1 MFLKN
6 QMILMN
12 YVEII
17 LAENI
22 HDDIDINFVFFY
34 NYSADYCF

>member
-1 MFLKN
+1 
-6 QMILMN
+6 MILVN

-22 HDDIDINFVFFY
+22 HDDIDIDFAFFY
-34 NYSADYCF
+34 NHSANHYF